1 MLYLAFKNY
10 NTSKSSCPVCA
21 VAPIILNLKP
31 FVELSDD
38 QFYELCQNHRDLKF
52 ERTAQGELVIV
63 TPVGGEGG
71 SREADLIGDL
81 VYWNR
86 RTQLGKVFSSST
98 CFRLPNGADRS
109 PDAAW
114 IILERWNQLTPEQQ
128 KKFPPV
134 CPDFAIELR
143 SESDALESLQ
153 QKMQEYISNGLR
165 LGWLV
170 NSQDRQ
176 VEVYK
181 ANRVKRV
188 LENPKQVDGEDV
200 LPGFVFELSIL
211 WD

>member
-1 MLYLAFKNY
+1 M
-10 NTSKSSCPVCA
+10 
-21 VAPIILNLKP
+21 APIILNLKP

-170 NSQDRQ
+170 NPQDRQ

>member
-1 MLYLAFKNY
+1 M
-10 NTSKSSCPVCA
+10 
-21 VAPIILNLKP
+21 
-31 FVELSDD
+31 
-38 QFYELCQNHRDLKF
+38 
-52 ERTAQGELVIV
+52 

-86 RTQLGKVFSSST
+86 QTQLGKVFSSST
-98 CFRLPNGADRS
+98 CFKLPNGADRS

-114 IILERWNQLTPEQQ
+114 IVLERWNQLTPEQQ

-134 CPDFAIELR
+134 CPDFAIKLR

-170 NSQDRQ
+170 NPQDRQ

-200 LPGFVFELSIL
+200 LPGFVFEL
-211 WD
+211 

>member
-1 MLYLAFKNY
+1 MAAI
-10 NTSKSSCPVCA
+10 V
-21 VAPIILNLKP
+21 LNLKP

-63 TPVGGEGG
+63 APVGGEGG

-81 VYWNR
+81 VFWNR

-98 CFRLPNGADRS
+98 CFKLPNGTDRS

-114 IILERWNQLTPEQQ
+114 VIWERWNRLTPAQQ
-128 KKFPPV
+128 KKFPPI

-153 QKMQEYISNGLR
+153 QKMQEYIENGLR
-165 LGWLV
+165 LGWLI
-170 NSQDRQ
+170 NPQDRQ
-176 VEVYK
+176 VEIYR
-181 ANRVKRV
+181 ANQPKQV
-188 LENPKQVDGEDV
+188 LQNPKQIDGEDV
-200 LPGFVFELSIL
+200 LPGFVFDLAIL
-211 WD
+211 WEQ

>member
-1 MLYLAFKNY
+1 M
-10 NTSKSSCPVCA
+10 
-21 VAPIILNLKP
+21 APIILNLKP

-86 RTQLGKVFSSST
+86 QTQLGKVFSSST
-98 CFRLPNGADRS
+98 CFKLPNGADRS

-114 IILERWNQLTPEQQ
+114 IVLERWNQLTSEQQ

-134 CPDFAIELR
+134 CPDFVIELR

-153 QKMQEYISNGLR
+153 QKCRSTLATDYVWVG
-165 LGWLV
+165 
-170 NSQDRQ
+170 
-176 VEVYK
+176 
-181 ANRVKRV
+181 
-188 LENPKQVDGEDV
+188 
-200 LPGFVFELSIL
+200 
-211 WD
+211 